1 MTVTAD
7 ESVRA
12 ALQLD
17 RDGRVSEAMAAY
29 ERILAQWPALPDV
42 WYNLAVLQRKTRQPT
57 AALGSYQQALAHG
70 VTRPEEVHLNCS
82 VIYTDFLGQ
91 HAAAE
96 LELKAALALNPRY
109 VPALFNLANLCED
122 LGRRDEACALFGR
135 ILTIEPHFE
144 ALARLANLQ
153 PVPLADRTLITRLNE
168 ALRRPEA
175 TAADRASLGFALG
188 RLLDA
193 AGEYAPAFVAY
204 SRANHDSRAS
214 APAGQ
219 VRYDRGRQEQ
229 LVDRLIAM
237 PMSVVRP
244 GPAAPPAPVFIC
256 GMYRSGSTLVEQLIG
271 RSSDIATGGELDF
284 LPRAVAGELAPF
296 PETAAAFSADRLA
309 GLAERYRA
317 ELAARFPA
325 AQRVTDKRPDN
336 FLNIGLIKSLF
347 PDARIVHTTRAPLD
361 NCLSIYFLHL
371 DHRMGYAFDLMDIGH
386 YFREYRRLM
395 SHWKQRYAA
404 DIFDLSYDDLVRAPD
419 ATLGGLFEFL
429 GVAPRAAQVAAGN
442 GHAIKT
448 ASVWQAREPLYQAS
462 SGRSRQGITR
472 VSLQNCAPISAT
484 SPLSDH
490 ATPSPQ

>member
-17 RDGRVSEAMAAY
+17 RDGRVSEAILAY
-29 ERILAQWPALPDV
+29 EQILARWPALPDV
-42 WYNLAVLQRKTRQPT
+42 WYNLAVLQRKTRQLT
-57 AALGSYQQALAHG
+57 AALGSYQQALARG

-96 LELKAALALNPRY
+96 LELKAALAINPFY
-109 VPALFNLANLCED
+109 VAALFNLGNLCED

-153 PVPLADRTLITRLNE
+153 PVPLADRTLITRLSE
-168 ALRRPEA
+168 ALRRPDA

-193 AGEYAPAFVAY
+193 AGEYAPAFAAY
-204 SRANHDSRAS
+204 AAANRDSRAS

-219 VRYDRGRQEQ
+219 ARYDRRRQEQ
-229 LVDRLIAM
+229 LVDRLIGTPIPVAR
-237 PMSVVRP
+237 PAP
-244 GPAAPPAPVFIC
+244 GPTPAPIFIC
-256 GMYRSGSTLVEQLIG
+256 GMYRSGSTLVEQLLG
-271 RSSDIATGGELDF
+271 RATDIATGGELDF

-296 PETAAAFSADRLA
+296 PETAAALPADRLA
-309 GLAERYRA
+309 GLAERYRR
-317 ELAARFPA
+317 ELATRFPA
-325 AQRVTDKRPDN
+325 ATRVTDKRPDN
-336 FLNIGLIKSLF
+336 FLNIGLIKALF

-361 NCLSIYFLHL
+361 NCLSIFFLHL
-371 DHRMGYAFDLMDIGH
+371 DHRMEYALDLMDIGH

-395 SHWKQRYAA
+395 SHWKQLYGA
-404 DIFDLSYDDLVRAPD
+404 DIFDLSYDALVRAPD
-419 ATLGGLFEFL
+419 STLAGLFGFL
-429 GVAPRAAQVAAGN
+429 GVTPHAAQPAATAN

-448 ASVWQAREPLYQAS
+448 ASVWQARQPLYQAS
-462 SGRSRQGITR
+462 SGRSRHYVRELAELQAYLGDL
-472 VSLQNCAPISAT
+472 VS
-484 SPLSDH
+484 D
-490 ATPSPQ
+490 